1 MIHHMKLKPTP
12 FYQMKGGAKTIELRL
27 YDPKRQQI
35 KIGDQIEF
43 SNTQDKT
50 EKFRVKVN
58 ALHRF
63 ASFSE
68 LYRMLPLTACGYSD
82 ATKADP
88 NDMNQYYSLED
99 QQKHGVVG
107 IEVELVNWKDSQLEK
122 TSRYI
127 SFLLRHHPEAA
138 GLTLDAH
145 GWANTAEL
153 IECVSKTRHITMT
166 LLEQIVSTDEKQ
178 RYAFNAD
185 KSLIRANQG
194 HSIPVDVELTS
205 SAPPEKLWHGTAK
218 KYMESIDKNGLLSQT
233 RLYVHLS
240 SDYQTAVTVG
250 RRHGE
255 PVVYTIDS
263 AQMYADGYIFYRSV
277 NNIWLTKNVPP
288 IYLHKED

>member
-1 MIHHMKLKPTP
+1 MIHHMKLKPIP
-12 FYQMKGGAKTIELRL
+12 FHQMKGGAKTIELRL

-43 SNTQDKT
+43 TNTQDKT

-68 LYRMLPLTACGYSD
+68 LYRTLPLTACGYSD

-99 QQKHGVVG
+99 QQKHEVVG
-107 IEVELVNWKDSQLEK
+107 IEVELVNWKDPQLEK

-138 GLTLDAH
+138 GLTLDTH

-205 SAPPEKLWHGTAK
+205 SVPPEKLWHGTAK
-218 KYMESIDKNGLLSQT
+218 KYMESIDKLGFPAPVP
-233 RLYVHLS
+233 RCFCP
-240 SDYQTAVTVG
+240 G
-250 RRHGE
+250 HGPE
-255 PVVYTIDS
+255 FSPQIHGAWGQS
-263 AQMYADGYIFYRSV
+263 AR
-277 NNIWLTKNVPP
+277 
-288 IYLHKED
+288 

>member
-1 MIHHMKLKPTP
+1 MVHHMKLKPAP
-12 FYQMKGGAKTIELRL
+12 FYQMRKGAKTIELRL
-27 YDPKRQQI
+27 YDPKRQRI
-35 KIGDQIEF
+35 KVGDQIEF

-50 EKFRVKVN
+50 EKFRVQVN
-58 ALHRF
+58 ALHLF

-68 LYRMLPLTACGYSD
+68 LYRTLPPKACGYTD
-82 ATKADP
+82 ETKADP
-88 NDMNQYYSLED
+88 SDMNQYYSLEE
-99 QQKHGVVG
+99 QQTYGVVG

-127 SFLLRHHPEAA
+127 SFLLRHRPEAA
-138 GLTLDAH
+138 GLTLDEH
-145 GWANTAEL
+145 GWANTTEL

-194 HSIPVDVELTS
+194 HSIPVDVELIP
-205 SAPPEKLWHGTAK
+205 SAPPKKLWHGTAK
-218 KYMESIDKNGLLSQT
+218 KYVDSIDENGLLSQT

-240 SDYQTAVTVG
+240 ADYQTAVTVG

-263 AQMYADGYIFYRSV
+263 AQMYADGYIFYKSV
-277 NNIWLTKNVPP
+277 NGVWLTKNVPA
-288 IYLHKED
+288 IYLQKEN

>member
-1 MIHHMKLKPTP
+1 MVHQMKLKPAP
-12 FYQMKGGAKTIELRL
+12 FYQMRKGAKTIELRL
-27 YDPKRQQI
+27 YDPKRQRI
-35 KIGDQIEF
+35 KVGDQIEF
-43 SNTQDKT
+43 SNTQDKM
-50 EKFRVKVN
+50 EKFRVQVN
-58 ALHRF
+58 ALHLF

-68 LYRMLPLTACGYSD
+68 LYRTLPPKACGYTD
-82 ATKADP
+82 ETKADP
-88 NDMNQYYSLED
+88 SDMNQYYSLEE
-99 QQKHGVVG
+99 QQTYGVVG

-127 SFLLRHHPEAA
+127 SFLLRHRPEAA
-138 GLTLDAH
+138 GLTLDEH
-145 GWANTAEL
+145 GWANTTEL

-194 HSIPVDVELTS
+194 HSIPVDVELIPF
-205 SAPPEKLWHGTAK
+205 APPKKLWHGTAK
-218 KYMESIDKNGLLSQT
+218 KYVDSIDENGLLSQT

-240 SDYQTAVTVG
+240 ADYQTAVTVG

-263 AQMYADGYIFYRSV
+263 AQMYADGYIFYKSV
-277 NNIWLTKNVPP
+277 NGVWLTKNVPA
-288 IYLHKED
+288 IYLQKEN

>member
-1 MIHHMKLKPTP
+1 MLHHMKLQPDP
-12 FYQMKGGAKTIELRL
+12 FSQMRKGAKTIELRL
-27 YDPKRQQI
+27 YDPKRQRI
-35 KIGDQIEF
+35 KVGDQIEF
-43 SNTQDKT
+43 SNTQDKM
-50 EKFRVKVN
+50 EKIRVQVN
-58 ALHRF
+58 ALHLF

-68 LYRMLPLTACGYSD
+68 LYKSLPLKACGYAD
-82 ATKADP
+82 VTKADP
-88 NDMNQYYSLED
+88 SDMNQYYSLEE
-99 QQKHGVVG
+99 QQKYGVVG

-127 SFLLRHHPEAA
+127 SFLLRHQPEAA
-138 GLTLDAH
+138 GLTLDEH
-145 GWANTAEL
+145 GWANTTEL

-194 HSIPVDVELTS
+194 HSIPVDVELIP
-205 SAPPEKLWHGTAK
+205 SAPPKKLWHGTAK
-218 KYMESIDKNGLLSQT
+218 KYVDSIDENGLLSQT

-240 SDYQTAVTVG
+240 ADYQTAVTVG

-263 AQMYADGYIFYRSV
+263 AQMYADGYIFYKSV
-277 NNIWLTKNVPP
+277 NGVWLTKNVPA
-288 IYLHKED
+288 IYLQKEN